1 MDPRTGIVFLCT
13 NMNDLN
19 ELKARKTEL
28 NDLLG
33 NPEVLR
39 DAQKVK
45 ELSMEFAK
53 IDREITSRERIID
66 LEKRIA
72 DARALTESD
81 DEEMRMLAGSELQTL
96 TKERED
102 MQKKKNI
109 ENLPQSIIMEIRAAA
124 GGDEASLFAKELF
137 TMYSR
142 FAEKKGWKTSLVDES
157 KNDVGGYKEVVFEVD
172 GEDVYRLLR
181 WESGVHRVQ
190 RTPETEKMGRIH
202 TSTVSVAVMPK
213 AKEVDLEIKPQ
224 DIKVEFFRSSGPG
237 GQNVNK
243 VETAVRVYH
252 LPTGLIVTSQ
262 NGRSQ
267 QQNREKAM
275 ELLRSRLL
283 DAKLQQ
289 EANRLAAER
298 RELIGTGD
306 RSEKI
311 RTYNFP
317 QDRITDHRVKESW
330 HNIPV
335 FMQGEIDSLIETLD
349 TQLGQQKT
357 SP

>member
-1 MDPRTGIVFLCT
+1 MKNLQ
-13 NMNDLN
+13 DLN
-19 ELKARKTEL
+19 KRKSEL
-28 NDLLG
+28 NDLLV

-39 DAQKVK
+39 DPQKVK
-45 ELSMEFAK
+45 ELSMEFSK
-53 IDREITSRERIID
+53 IEKEIAAQARLHD
-66 LEKRIA
+66 LETKIA
-72 DARALTESD
+72 DAQTLLAAE
-81 DEEMRMLAGSELQTL
+81 DEEMRQLAQSELKTL
-96 TKERED
+96 TKERD
-102 MQKKKNI
+102 DLQKKSDG
-109 ENLPQSIIMEIRAAA
+109 EELPQSVILEIRAAA
-124 GGDEASLFAKELF
+124 GGDEASLFAQELF

-142 FAEKKGWKTSLVDES
+142 FAERKGWKTALISES
-157 KNDVGGYKEVVFEVD
+157 KSEVGGYKEVVCEID
-172 GEDVYRLLR
+172 GEDVYKTLR

-202 TSTVSVAVMPK
+202 TSTVSVAVLPK
-213 AKEVDLEIKPQ
+213 AQEVDLEIRPQ

-243 VETAVRVYH
+243 VETAVRLYH

-275 ELLRSRLL
+275 ELMRSRLL

-289 EANRLAAER
+289 EAAKRASER
-298 RELIGTGD
+298 KSQIGTGD

-317 QDRITDHRVKESW
+317 QDRVTDHRIKESW
-330 HNIPV
+330 HNIPGI
-335 FMQGEIDSLIETLD
+335 MDGNIEPIVEALD
-349 TQLGQQKT
+349 RLAHQEHE
-357 SP
+357 